1 LLRTYMQISQR
12 GIDLILEFE
21 GKKTLL
27 PDGRYKAYLDTLA
40 KPPIPTIYCGL
51 TKGIRMGMV
60 ITKEEGDIMFAREL
74 AVYEDAV
81 ERLVKVPLNENQ
93 HAALVSFVYNC
104 GPGALGQSTLL
115 KLLNRGDYSA
125 VPSQLMRWTK
135 AGGKEWP
142 GLVRRRHAEGV
153 LFMTP
158 IAPVLAHS
166 PSVQHANE
174 DASTDVVSEDHMPQ
188 QVSVVNGSITQAA
201 QTSWTI
207 RAAAMSMLGGLVQ
220 AWNWLFS
227 TAQDAST
234 EIAAIKAATGPF
246 DALLAAMKAN
256 MVGIAAG
263 IVITGSAIAIARRL
277 LAAREGKQG

>member
-1 LLRTYMQISQR
+1 MQISQR
-12 GIDLILEFE
+12 GIDLIVEFE

-40 KPPIPTIYCGL
+40 KPPVPTIYCGL
-51 TKGIRMGMV
+51 TKGVRMGMV

-104 GPGALGQSTLL
+104 GPGALEKSTLL
-115 KLLNRGDYSA
+115 KELNRGRYA
-125 VPSQLMRWTK
+125 MVPAQLMRWTK
-135 AGGKEWP
+135 AGGKTWP

-153 LFMTP
+153 LFMEP
-158 IAPVLAHS
+158 IASSIAHS
-166 PSVQHANE
+166 TVD
-174 DASTDVVSEDHMPQ
+174 DASTDANTDAVPDDHMPQ
-188 QVSVVNGSITQAA
+188 QVSIESGSIAQAA
-201 QTSWTI
+201 QTSWTV
-207 RAAAMSMLGGLVQ
+207 RGAAMAMVGGIVQ

-246 DALLAAMKAN
+246 DALFSAMKAN
-256 MVGIAAG
+256 MVGIAAC
-263 IVITGSAIAIARRL
+263 IVIAGCAIAIARRL
-277 LAAREGKQG
+277 LAAYNGKQG